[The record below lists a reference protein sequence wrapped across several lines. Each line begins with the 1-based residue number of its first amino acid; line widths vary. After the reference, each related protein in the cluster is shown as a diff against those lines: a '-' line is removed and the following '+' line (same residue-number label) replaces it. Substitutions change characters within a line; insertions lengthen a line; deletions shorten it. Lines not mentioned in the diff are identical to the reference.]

1 MAAEEARAEAAEEAR
16 AAGVAAEEALP
27 RYRAGCPPWLRR
39 LFEAGLMPK
48 GKGKSDNLKKG
59 KGDDTPSDYRRRARE
74 EGQGLMPEGSRH
86 AERLQMRPSQSPA
99 PAPTTRSRDRSRS
112 RDRARSRAPQSS
124 TAVETGP
131 AVEAQ
136 RCYYAKTYHYAE
148 GSCEGQ
154 GVRWIRM
161 IGRSARPKRR
171 FICQSCGDWIV
182 QSQLGVSE
190 EML

>member
-1 MAAEEARAEAAEEAR
+1 M
-16 AAGVAAEEALP
+16 AAEEALP
-27 RYRAGCPPWLRR
+27 RYRTSCPQWLRKA
-39 LFEAGLMPK
+39 FEEGLIPK
-48 GKGKSDNLKKG
+48 GKGKG
-59 KGDDTPSDYRRRARE
+59 DTPSDYRRRATTDAT
-74 EGQGLMPEGSRH
+74 LTEGSRR
-86 AERLQMRPSQSPA
+86 AERPHLRPSQSPA
-99 PAPTTRSRDRSRS
+99 PALTTRSRDRPRS

-124 TAVETGP
+124 TAVETGL

-136 RCYYAKTYHYAE
+136 HCYYKKTYHNVPH

-161 IGRSARPKRR
+161 TGRNARPKCR

-182 QSQLGVSE
+182 QSQLGVLE

>member
-27 RYRAGCPPWLRR
+27 RYRTSCPQWLRR
-39 LFEAGLMPK
+39 LFEEGLMPK
-48 GKGKSDNLKKG
+48 GKGKGDNLKKG

-74 EGQGLMPEGSRH
+74 EGQGLIIRRALDTPSDYRCDPH
-86 AERLQMRPSQSPA
+86 RVQPQRRPPVVETGPA
-99 PAPTTRSRDRSRS
+99 VETG
-112 RDRARSRAPQSS
+112 RAVEHRSRAPH
-124 TAVETGP
+124 VETGP

-136 RCYYAKTYHYAE
+136 HCYYAKTYHNVAH

-161 IGRSARPKRR
+161 TGRSARPKRR
-171 FICQSCGDWIV
+171 FTTQSCGD
-182 QSQLGVSE
+182 
-190 EML
+190 

>member
-27 RYRAGCPPWLRR
+27 RYRTSCPQWLRR
-39 LFEAGLMPK
+39 LFEEGLMPK
-48 GKGKSDNLKKG
+48 GKGKGDNLKKG
-59 KGDDTPSDYRRRARE
+59 KGDGASTRRA
-74 EGQGLMPEGSRH
+74 GSRH

-136 RCYYAKTYHYAE
+136 RCYYAKTYHNAE

-161 IGRSARPKRR
+161 TGRSARPKRR
-171 FICQSCGDWIV
+171 FTCQSCGDWIV
-182 QSQLGVSE
+182 ESQLGVSE
-190 EML
+190 DKEQAVEAPD